1 MADKI
6 IKNEQWFVNSLMGK
20 ITNGEIYKPKVQ
32 RKKKWEILPKKGNK
46 PNEKS
51 YIQFLYSKH
60 NSVHSITFGQINDR
74 FSNIDGNNRINAI
87 AHFLKEPF
95 SLFPEY
101 LENINTFI
109 DAYFED
115 ADVNKKIKCLIQ
127 NINYNN
133 LMTFKYN
140 KYFEQIGEKPFYDA
154 NLKTNDKRDDFEPYF
169 DELIEKLKIQKQ
181 GRFDERVKINVTLF
195 EGYTTEELNALF
207 GEINRYDNKLS
218 EIELLACRLS
228 SIDNF
233 EIEDVV
239 LKAEVIKNVKEFYE
253 NKNEGEILNCYTFD
267 ENLDKLNAYDFIVG
281 FQNYANKKCE
291 FINETDSDGL
301 SLFFKVFKV
310 MFKTSFDIAFTNENI
325 NKFIVMMKKTI
336 DILISVSN
344 IIFMENL
351 VSGYKMF
358 DVCNKKLNSLKKNN
372 TYLII
377 AAIIGYIE
385 KGENESVILRS
396 IEKCI
401 LFHFFIY
408 DISDDEKKEEFKLL
422 DGIRFEAGGAYI
434 DNVADAYYKNPS
446 QISEKIK
453 EEKMITLLDILIK
466 ENIKNKKYETRKS
479 GKDKIDKRRSRKFYE
494 KALIYYYYKTKIPTE
509 FLKYNFWV
517 EHICPFSSQ
526 WDDEIDKD
534 RLGNILPI
542 IDKLNSLRSN
552 KHISEYKKYD
562 NYGFLPYVSDIIPD
576 NNMYDEIMNHSEDK
590 PYIESSSNYNIL
602 CDKNEKIYRE
612 TIIKHLF

>member
-60 NSVHSITFGQINDR
+60 NSVHSITFGQIDGK

-101 LENINTFI
+101 LENINMFI
-109 DAYFED
+109 DSNFEPD
-115 ADVNKKIKCLIQ
+115 ETNKKIKCLIQ
-127 NINYNN
+127 NIDYNN

-140 KYFEQIGEKPFYDA
+140 KYFEQLGEKTFYDSY
-154 NLKTNDKRDDFEPYF
+154 LKNKRDEFEPHF

-233 EIEDVV
+233 EIEDFV
-239 LKAEVIKNVKEFYE
+239 LKAEIIKNVKEFYE
-253 NKNEGEILNCYTFD
+253 DKNEGEILNCYTFD
-267 ENLDKLNAYDFIVG
+267 ENLDKLNAYDFMVG
-281 FQNYANKKCE
+281 FQNYANKKCK

-310 MFKTSFDIAFTNENI
+310 IYKTSFDVSFTNENI
-325 NKFIVMMKKTI
+325 NNFIVIMKRAM
-336 DILISVSN
+336 DILTSVSN

-351 VSGYKMF
+351 VSGHKMF

-377 AAIIGYIE
+377 SAIIGYIE

-422 DGIRFEAGGAYI
+422 DSIRFDAGGAFI
-434 DNVADAYYKNPS
+434 DNMADTFYKNPS
-446 QISEKIK
+446 QISERIK
-453 EEKMITLLDILIK
+453 EEKMALLLDVLIK

-562 NYGFLPYVSDIIPD
+562 NYGFLPYVGDIIPRD
-576 NNMYDEIMNHSEDK
+576 DVYDGIIDHSDDK
-590 PYIESSSNYNIL
+590 PYIHCSSNYNAL
-602 CDKNEKIYRE
+602 CDKNERIYKD